1 MSLDMIMQNQNVV
14 KKKSC
19 ILILIWILTDSLYT
33 YKTADIYKDKP
44 VNPSIRIWIIK
55 IENKIPFKIK
65 TRYYLELLTSQ
76 TMELL
81 GSTKSKIAKNEN
93 GENVPNLEITEA
105 ALVHCNI
112 VNNNYQQNLRVL
124 YTFVPNKSFG

>member
-1 MSLDMIMQNQNVV
+1 MV

-19 ILILIWILTDSLYT
+19 VIWILTDSLYT

-44 VNPSIRIWIIK
+44 VNPSIRIWINK
-55 IENKIPFKIK
+55 IENRITFKIK
-65 TRYYLELLTSQ
+65 TVYYLELLTSQ

-81 GSTKSKIAKNEN
+81 GSTKSKITKNEN
-93 GENVPNLEITEA
+93 GENVPNLELTEA

-112 VNNNYQQNLRVL
+112 VNNNYQRNLRLL

>member
-1 MSLDMIMQNQNVV
+1 MIMQNQNVV

-19 ILILIWILTDSLYT
+19 VIWILTDSLYT

-44 VNPSIRIWIIK
+44 VNPSIRIWINK

-112 VNNNYQQNLRVL
+112 VNNNFQQNLRVL

>member
-1 MSLDMIMQNQNVV
+1 MSLDMIMQNQNMV

-19 ILILIWILTDSLYT
+19 VIWIQTDSLYT

-44 VNPSIRIWIIK
+44 VNPSIRIWINK
-55 IENKIPFKIK
+55 IENRITFKIK
-65 TRYYLELLTSQ
+65 TVYYLELLTSQ

-81 GSTKSKIAKNEN
+81 GSTKSKITKNEN
-93 GENVPNLEITEA
+93 GENVPNLELTEA

-112 VNNNYQQNLRVL
+112 VNNNYQRNLRLL